1 MLGQIVIDFA
11 GEPRVFNLA
20 KLGMR
25 MEYEDLV
32 GRGTQDVLHR
42 LTTGAATFREV
53 REAIRLGLI
62 GGGMEP
68 NKALVLVR
76 RYVDERPRAE
86 AVPLAQHILAAEIV
100 GVPDEPV
107 GKAPAAGDT
116 NEAAPASSGQ
126 TAASPAPPSMEPRPH
141 SDSPRAQPMP

>member
-20 KLGMR
+20 RLGPR

-32 GRGTQDVLHR
+32 GRGTQEVLHR

-53 REAIRLGLI
+53 REAIRIGLI

-68 NKALVLVR
+68 NRALVLVR

-116 NEAAPASSGQ
+116 NEAASSGP
-126 TAASPAPPSMEPRPH
+126 TAASPAPPSTEPPQR
-141 SDSPRAQPMP
+141 SDSLPVSPTP